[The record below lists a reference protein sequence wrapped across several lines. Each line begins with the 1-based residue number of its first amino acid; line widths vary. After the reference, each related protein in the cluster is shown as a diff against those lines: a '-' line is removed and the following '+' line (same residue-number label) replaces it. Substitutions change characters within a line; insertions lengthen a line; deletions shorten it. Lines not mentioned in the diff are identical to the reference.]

1 MVNGLKLVLK
11 DVSEENLNVI
21 KNLATFLTN
30 QYVRKNAVD
39 RDITKSGKLSIQKN
53 KVTINKLVN

>member
-1 MVNGLKLVLK
+1 MLK
-11 DVSEENLNVI
+11 DVSEENLKVI